1 MTFYIILLL
10 ILNLTILFSHNKL
23 SSLVGLYDYPDN
35 IRKIHKFKTSL
46 IGGFWILINLFIYCL
61 FDYLNF
67 FGSNFFDDKYE
78 IVVFLTFSLIFFV
91 IGYLDDKYNLSAN
104 IKLLIY
110 ISLLFILVS
119 FNSDL
124 VVHDLNFK
132 FNNWKIN
139 LLSFEIFFTVLC
151 FLLFI
156 NALNML
162 DGINGQVAT
171 YIIFI
176 SIIFFLLK
184 INLIF
189 FLTLVVVLLFFL
201 YLNFKNK
208 IFLGD
213 NGSILLGFII
223 SYFFVKSYNMGFNL
237 HVDEIFLIMMVP
249 GYELFRL
256 ALSRLIKK
264 KHPFKADN
272 QHIHHLMIVKI
283 GYLRSYLLI
292 QILLVL
298 PYMFYL
304 LIQNSL
310 LSFLFSTILYS
321 STIFILKKNDL

>member
-1 MTFYIILLL
+1 MILYIIFLL
-10 ILNLTILFSHNKL
+10 ILNLIILFNYNRL
-23 SSLVGLYDYPDN
+23 SAIVGLYDYPDKV
-35 IRKIHKFKTSL
+35 RKNHKHKTSL
-46 IGGFWILINLFIYCL
+46 IGGFWILINLFSYCL
-61 FDYLNF
+61 FDFLNIFESSF
-67 FGSNFFDDKYE
+67 FVDKYE
-78 IVVFLTFSLIFFV
+78 IIVFLGFSYIFFFV
-91 IGYLDDKYNLSAN
+91 GYLDDKYNLSAN
-104 IKLLIY
+104 LKLLIY
-110 ISLLFILVS
+110 ICLLLILIS

-124 VVHDLNFK
+124 IIHDLNFK
-132 FNNWKIN
+132 FNNWTLK
-139 LLSFEIFFTVLC
+139 LTFFEIYFSVLC

-184 INLIF
+184 INYIF
-189 FLTLVVVLLFFL
+189 FLTLIIVLLFFL

-208 IFLGD
+208 VFLGD

-223 SYFFVKSYNMGFNL
+223 SYFFVKSYNMSFNL
-237 HVDEIFLIMMVP
+237 YVDEIFLIMMVP

-256 ALSRLIKK
+256 ALSRLMKK

-292 QILLVL
+292 QVILVL

-304 LIQNSL
+304 LTQNSMLSLL
-310 LSFLFSTILYS
+310 LSTTLYS
-321 STIFILKKNDL
+321 STIFILKK